1 MLTLCVHILLKVR
14 QYGGPNSSGAQRT
27 AAGAKSSPFKAPMA
41 SLVDGGNVKTPNPDW
56 TSPEDTTNACSTQG
70 GIGML
75 IAPVDPKHNSG

>member
-1 MLTLCVHILLKVR
+1 
-14 QYGGPNSSGAQRT
+14 
-27 AAGAKSSPFKAPMA
+27 MA